1 LTVSSE
7 PLEDFKG
14 HAIEHHEAFSCYDIL
29 AELMLLANQ
38 SLL

>member
-14 HAIEHHEAFSCYDIL
+14 HTIEHHEAFSCNDIFV
-29 AELMLLANQ
+29 ELIFRAKPAG
-38 SLL
+38 